1 MSNASQAWLRQDAM
15 VGGDHKWLA
24 GGDWTIE
31 HYASLA
37 KSVSAARIS
46 HAEGYATPLLDWTQV
61 QRLDTA
67 GAALLVEILGPDS
80 ILDRPE
86 AAPNLSPDR
95 SCQPLP
101 SPSSTT
107 HATPN
112 ARCSTKR

>member
-46 HAEGYATPLLDWTQV
+46 HAEGYATPYSTGRKSRDWTPPA
-61 QRLDTA
+61 RLCWWKFSGQTRYSTGRRQLQICPRIA
-67 GAALLVEILGPDS
+67 
-80 ILDRPE
+80 
-86 AAPNLSPDR
+86 SP
-95 SCQPLP
+95 
-101 SPSSTT
+101 
-107 HATPN
+107 
-112 ARCSTKR
+112 